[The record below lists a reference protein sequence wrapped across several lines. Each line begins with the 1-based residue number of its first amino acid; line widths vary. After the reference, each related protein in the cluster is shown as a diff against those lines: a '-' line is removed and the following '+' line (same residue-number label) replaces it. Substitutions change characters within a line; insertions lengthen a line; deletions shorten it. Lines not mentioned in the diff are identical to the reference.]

1 MFFRIASTVII
12 LKRLRQCLPGIFM
25 MLFKKIAFTIGM
37 PARIIKKGSLLIT
50 PPGRVGNILVPDTKK
65 STTFILGVSEVRLF
79 KKDSLH

>member
-1 MFFRIASTVII
+1 
-12 LKRLRQCLPGIFM
+12 
-25 MLFKKIAFTIGM
+25 M